1 MEMIETLRGWL
12 LTYPGWGSDTLV
24 IGPPDGRPGSA
35 GLMFQ
40 SLQEQ
45 SRQVAIS
52 GNTLSCYRL
61 EMTLQKISVEDITQW
76 LLELQE
82 WVDCRNTGGKL
93 PVTGQLTIP
102 EIKLL
107 RRNADGSRVYQ
118 MKLLLDY
125 HVYRE
130 GVFDDGS
137 GL

>member
-1 MEMIETLRGWL
+1 MEILEKLRAWL
-12 LTYPGWGSDTLV
+12 LTYPGWDGDTLV
-24 IGPPDGRPGSA
+24 VGPPDGRPGSA

-40 SLQEQ
+40 SLQER

-52 GNTLSCYRL
+52 GNTLSRYRL
-61 EMTLQKISVEDITQW
+61 ELMLQKISVKDITQW
-76 LLELQE
+76 LLQLQE

-107 RRNADGSRVYQ
+107 RRNADGSLVYQ
-118 MKLLLDY
+118 MKLQLDY
-125 HVYRE
+125 EVYRE
-130 GVFDDGS
+130 GVFDDGT